1 MSMDVLSHFGGLD
14 ELIQVIYDG
23 VERFVLLSKV
33 DYTSWTIYLGL
44 QGPEGRWWKG
54 HWHEKDILQL
64 AVC

>member
-54 HWHEKDILQL
+54 QWHEKDILQL